1 MSIHILYIL
10 SMYLFVSLDTVS
22 RELLYLLFVYC
33 IGHRC
38 LPIHIFRYTWIQEEK
53 QNFDRILRQ
62 FVSSE
67 GESHCVNTRQSAAN
81 CSRRFHL
88 DLTFEWFRLFFL
100 LIISGKI
107 AIIFFFLTWKK
118 NAFVRKKRLS
128 NKCSKK
134 SFNLAVTH
142 WTIYHSRFS

>member
-1 MSIHILYIL
+1 MLPISLMKSSNCVLTDVYTYIIHT
-10 SMYLFVSLDTVS
+10 MYLYVSLECLDTVS
-22 RELLYLLFVYC
+22 RELLYLLLVYC

-67 GESHCVNTRQSAAN
+67 GESHCVNTRQSTAN

-107 AIIFFFLTWKK
+107 AIIF
-118 NAFVRKKRLS
+118 
-128 NKCSKK
+128 
-134 SFNLAVTH
+134 SFNLEKKKCLCKKKETKQ
-142 WTIYHSRFS
+142 